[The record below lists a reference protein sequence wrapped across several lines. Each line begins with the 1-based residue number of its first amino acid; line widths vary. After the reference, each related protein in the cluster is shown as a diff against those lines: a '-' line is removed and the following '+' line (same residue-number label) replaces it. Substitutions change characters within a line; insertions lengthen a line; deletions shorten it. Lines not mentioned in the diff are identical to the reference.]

1 MFFSPKGERRSRLG
15 ERRAGRRNSAGLRP
29 SSRFIQQKSA
39 TLSKKSVGRSPG
51 FDHDDATNSPGNAAP
66 TKPLSF
72 HKSNNGRDAMKRGV
86 FVFAVTMTVA
96 GVASALGF
104 APVAQAPRPAQ
115 VASRPP
121 SEPIV
126 SLAAAPKSTLEARQ
140 APVPLVLKTRTS
152 VALPDF
158 DSAAP
163 ASAPAAEAKANEGDG
178 GAAKAAVEADGY
190 KNVKVLRKGANGLW
204 YAEALRGKTKVLL
217 TVDSQGN
224 VAAE

>member
-1 MFFSPKGERRSRLG
+1 
-15 ERRAGRRNSAGLRP
+15 
-29 SSRFIQQKSA
+29 
-39 TLSKKSVGRSPG
+39 
-51 FDHDDATNSPGNAAP
+51 
-66 TKPLSF
+66 
-72 HKSNNGRDAMKRGV
+72 MKRGV
-86 FVFAVTMTVA
+86 FVVTVVGMAA
-96 GVASALGF
+96 GVASALAFG
-104 APVAQAPRPAQ
+104 PVSPT
-115 VASRPP
+115 ASRPAP
-121 SEPIV
+121 APAV
-126 SLAAAPKSTLEARQ
+126 AVAASTPAKSTLEARQ

-158 DSAAP
+158 DSPAP

-190 KNVKVLRKGANGLW
+190 KSVKVLRKGANGLW

>member
-39 TLSKKSVGRSPG
+39 TLSKKSVGRSPV
-51 FDHDDATNSPGNAAP
+51 FDHGDATNSPGNAAP
-66 TKPLSF
+66 TRPLSF

-86 FVFAVTMTVA
+86 FVVTVVGMAA
-96 GVASALGF
+96 GVASALAFG
-104 APVAQAPRPAQ
+104 PVSPT
-115 VASRPP
+115 ASRPAP
-121 SEPIV
+121 APAV
-126 SLAAAPKSTLEARQ
+126 AVAASTPAKSTLEARQ

-158 DSAAP
+158 DSDAP
-163 ASAPAAEAKANEGDG
+163 ASTPAAEAKANEGDG
-178 GAAKAAVEADGY
+178 GVAKAAVEADGY
-190 KNVKVLRKGANGLW
+190 KSVKVLRKGANGLW

>member
-1 MFFSPKGERRSRLG
+1 
-15 ERRAGRRNSAGLRP
+15 
-29 SSRFIQQKSA
+29 
-39 TLSKKSVGRSPG
+39 
-51 FDHDDATNSPGNAAP
+51 
-66 TKPLSF
+66 
-72 HKSNNGRDAMKRGV
+72 MKRGL
-86 FVFAVTMTVA
+86 FVFAVAMTVA

-121 SEPIV
+121 SEPVV

-140 APVPLVLKTRTS
+140 PPVPLLVKPR
-152 VALPDF
+152 APIELPTVN
-158 DSAAP
+158 SNATGSNATGSNATGPESP
-163 ASAPAAEAKANEGDG
+163 AQASDGAGEGS
-178 GAAKAAVEADGY
+178 AKAAVEADGY
-190 KNVKVLRKGANGLW
+190 KSVKVLRKGANGLW

>member
-1 MFFSPKGERRSRLG
+1 
-15 ERRAGRRNSAGLRP
+15 
-29 SSRFIQQKSA
+29 
-39 TLSKKSVGRSPG
+39 
-51 FDHDDATNSPGNAAP
+51 
-66 TKPLSF
+66 
-72 HKSNNGRDAMKRGV
+72 MKRGV
-86 FVFAVTMTVA
+86 FVVTVVGMAA
-96 GVASALGF
+96 GVGGARAVG
-104 APVAQAPRPAQ
+104 PVSPT
-115 VASRPP
+115 ASRPAP
-121 SEPIV
+121 APAPAV
-126 SLAAAPKSTLEARQ
+126 AVAASTPAKSTLEARQ

-190 KNVKVLRKGANGLW
+190 KSVKVLRKGANGLW